1 MSFWSPDHFQMGA
14 CHWSS
19 YEMGWKQ
26 HCPILGLSTFCT
38 NVPKLEHSLVQN
50 GSFKPLRD
58 ICQLTKPPSLTGEGC
73 VL

>member
-1 MSFWSPDHFQMGA
+1 
-14 CHWSS
+14 
-19 YEMGWKQ
+19 MGWKQ

-58 ICQLTKPPSLTGEGC
+58 IRQLTKPPSFTGEGC